1 MGLINGSLQIGKTAI
16 LAQQSVM
23 QVIGNNIANAGNTDY
38 TRQTAKL
45 SPLKGATLP
54 DGSEPGAG
62 VIVSSIQRNID
73 EALEQRLRDAKAVT
87 TYDDTISNAL
97 GKLETLYNEM
107 TDNDLSTLMNTFF
120 DAFSEVQADSDNTS
134 ARYTLTE
141 AARSMANQI
150 RLLRSD
156 VVGVYDSVGKT
167 MEEGVS
173 KINDLTSQIAKLN
186 VDIANAST
194 GGESP
199 SALMDQRD
207 AMLKQ
212 LSEMADITAIPHNT
226 GDVSIYLNGKPLVQY
241 DSARQLKVEY
251 IAEGELAV
259 PKVRFADNN
268 DNAEINSG
276 TLGAGV
282 DLVTDF
288 VIDNLNRLDTLAAS
302 LIFEVNKIH
311 SSGQGLVGYSETT
324 SDYAVQDSTVPLDEA
339 GLPFTPVNG
348 TFKINMLDSN
358 TGQKTE
364 YVIKVDLDG
373 IGADTTLQSLA
384 ADLTAIPGLDATVLA
399 NGQLRLSSTS
409 DNYTFTFGEDTSH
422 ALATL
427 GINSFFTGED
437 GGSIAMNDA
446 LIDNPQ
452 LVAAATNGEAGDG
465 SNAEAIANLRFQGA
479 ASLNGITIPDYYR
492 GIVSDLATQAAEAMN
507 NYNIHNAVLET
518 LQAQR
523 EAISGVNVDEE
534 TIDLLAAQRAFQGA
548 SRYISTVNSLM
559 QEVLDLL

>member
-73 EALEQRLRDAKAVT
+73 EALEERLRDANSVT
-87 TYDDTISNAL
+87 VYDETISNAL

-134 ARYTLTE
+134 SRYTLTE
-141 AARSMANQI
+141 AARTMANQM

-156 VVGVYDSVGKT
+156 VVGVYDSVGQT

-173 KINDLTSQIAKLN
+173 QINDLTKQIAKLN
-186 VDIANAST
+186 VDIANASA

-241 DSARQLKVEY
+241 DSYRELKVEY
-251 IAEGELAV
+251 EAQGELAV
-259 PKVRFADNN
+259 PKVRFVDNN
-268 DNAEINSG
+268 DSAEINSG
-276 TLGAGV
+276 KLGAGV
-282 DLVTDF
+282 DLVTKY
-288 VIDNLNRLDTLAAS
+288 VIDNLDRLDTMAAAM
-302 LIFEVNKIH
+302 IFEVNKIH
-311 SSGQGLVGYSETT
+311 SEGQGLIGYSETT
-324 SDYAVQDSTVPLDEA
+324 SDYAVEDPTVALNDA
-339 GLPFTPVNG
+339 GLPFKMVNG
-348 TFKINMLDSN
+348 TFKVNIKDSN
-358 TGQKTE
+358 TGQVSE
-364 YVIKVDLDG
+364 HVVQVDLDG
-373 IGADTTLQSLA
+373 IGADTTLQTLA
-384 ADLTAIPGLDATVLA
+384 ASLTAIPGLDATVLA
-399 NGQLRLSSTS
+399 NGQLRLTSTS
-409 DNYTFTFGEDTSH
+409 DNYTFTFGEDTSN
-422 ALATL
+422 ALAGL
-427 GINSFFTGED
+427 GINSFFTGKD
-437 GGSIAMNDA
+437 AGSIAMNEE
-446 LIDNPQ
+446 LLDNPQ
-452 LVAAATNGEAGDG
+452 LVAAATNGQAGDG
-465 SNAEAIANLRFQGA
+465 SNAEAIANLRFKGVD
-479 ASLNGITIPDYYR
+479 SLGGVTIPDYYR
-492 GIVSDLATQAAEAMN
+492 GVVSDLATQAAEAAN
-507 NYNIHNAVLET
+507 NYDIHNAVLET

-523 EAISGVNVDEE
+523 ESISGVNVDEE
-534 TIDLLAAQRAFQGA
+534 TIDLMAAQRAFQGA